1 MTNDMIWVQKLDV
14 GIKEQINTTSLK
26 LNFYQKIKID
36 KDIRKVFVLS

>member
-26 LNFYQKIKID
+26 LNFYRKIKID